1 MAQKVNVV
9 LVGRNETDIIVQ
21 FMNMIAGQGG
31 HIVNIVSDYKDA
43 DMEVDIT
50 NYKGTTDLSKEINFI
65 LNAALLR
72 AKMFKKQKKT
82 IKISKQKINRTATLI
97 KKLHE
102 NSNESPI

>member
-1 MAQKVNVV
+1 MAQKVNVI

-21 FMNMIAGQGG
+21 FMNLIAKKGG
-31 HIVNIVSDYKDA
+31 RIVNIVSEYKDA

-50 NYKGTTDLSKEINFI
+50 NYKGTTDLDKEINFI

-72 AKMFKKQKKT
+72 ANMLKKQKKV
-82 IKISKQKINRTATLI
+82 IKVTKRKINRTDSLI

-102 NSNESPI
+102 NSNENIL